1 MNTVVDL
8 FVLYKLLRKFV
19 TPFTSYPAFKM
30 GLIDSNGNFLKSRDQ
45 MSDDEKRN
53 LTYLDVFSINM
64 KKLLGKI
71 PGGKSQLATFAAAL
85 LFLKQ
90 KPIKEDFEMDIA
102 QLELDL
108 LEQIKEMEEEVP
120 ANNASGGQ
128 IAGIG
133 QGPKGE
139 PGFTPKMMNKYKR
152 KNKND
157 TANIVTL
164 LTRVRKG

>member
-45 MSDDEKRN
+45 MSSDEKRN
-53 LTYLDVFSINM
+53 LTYLDVFAINM

-102 QLELDL
+102 RLEIDL

-120 ANNASGGQ
+120 ANNASGGE

-139 PGFTPKMMNKYKR
+139 LGFTPKIMNKYKR
-152 KNKND
+152 KNKKD
-157 TANIVTL
+157 TTKLVTL